1 MVWSSRRLFITE
13 PNDQYKSEHPL
24 CGVCE
29 CPLNLMLGPVIR
41 TPLLDRISIQ
51 FQFTVGNTVTE
62 ILFKVALNTITQ
74 GYLNPTSLDSDCKF
88 C

>member
-1 MVWSSRRLFITE
+1 MSGTKWFGPVEGYSLL
-13 PNDQYKSEHPL
+13 DQMTRMNLSTPFGL

-51 FQFTVGNTVTE
+51 LQFTLGNTLTE
-62 ILFKVALNTITQ
+62 ILFKVALNTITLTLTLQ
-74 GYLNPTSLDSDCKF
+74 A
-88 C
+88 